1 MSEGARF
8 PGRPRRVLIVR
19 LSAIGDTILTTPL
32 LAALKDA
39 MPDVEVDWVIEPKSR
54 PILDM
59 AEGLS
64 RIHVFPRLLKLS
76 QIARAPGKLPVLLRD
91 LRALRAEMAGRQY
104 DLCFDVQGLIKSGV
118 ASGISGARWKVGWRA
133 ADSRELNWMF
143 TSDRLRMPK
152 GVHVVDAWLSMLGV
166 IGLPATPARFP
177 LRPPADA
184 LRAARDYIESLGPS
198 GPIVIMN
205 VGSSKPDRRW
215 PAERFAEVARM
226 AHSQTKALCVFTWG
240 NDSEKELAGMAVEQ
254 AGEAGVLSLKTDLFL
269 LAGLIRHADAF
280 VGGDTG
286 PMHLAAALGTPVAGV
301 FGVSSAWRTGPYGPA
316 HVTVEAPAAE
326 AKGRRSPMDV
336 IPPQDVYTALSGILS
351 RGSGHFRRQAV
362 IGAPAAGG

>member
-1 MSEGARF
+1 
-8 PGRPRRVLIVR
+8 
-19 LSAIGDTILTTPL
+19 
-32 LAALKDA
+32 
-39 MPDVEVDWVIEPKSR
+39 
-54 PILDM
+54 M

-64 RIHVFPRLLKLS
+64 RIHVPGGCCCPDSASPRQASRVPRPL
-76 QIARAPGKLPVLLRD
+76 
-91 LRALRAEMAGRQY
+91 ALRAEMAGRSY
-104 DLCFDVQGLIKSGV
+104 DPASTFRASSRAESRADVEPLERDG
-118 ASGISGARWKVGWRA
+118 A

-286 PMHLAAALGTPVAGV
+286 HTGRGSRNTGRRDIRCLVRMEDRPVRPRPRDRGSAGS
-301 FGVSSAWRTGPYGPA
+301 GSEGPPQPDGCHSSARCLYCPVRDSVARLRAFPQAGGHRCA
-316 HVTVEAPAAE
+316 
-326 AKGRRSPMDV
+326 GRRRLIARWRHLQGQCSTRHPFA
-336 IPPQDVYTALSGILS
+336 QS
-351 RGSGHFRRQAV
+351 RSS
-362 IGAPAAGG
+362 I